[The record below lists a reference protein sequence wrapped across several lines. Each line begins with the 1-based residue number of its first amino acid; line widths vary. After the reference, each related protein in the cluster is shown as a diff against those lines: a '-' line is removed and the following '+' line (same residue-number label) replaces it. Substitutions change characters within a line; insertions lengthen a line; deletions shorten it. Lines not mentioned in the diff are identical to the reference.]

1 MPELFGRSY
10 SRPELLRRVGR
21 LDQVAG
27 VRLLTLADGGAR
39 GVRVLEFRTG
49 SGFVFDVLVD
59 RAFDI
64 GRCELR
70 GMPLAWTSAVGVEG
84 PWYYEPEGLGF
95 FRGFGG
101 GLLTTCGIDHALFM
115 AEDTAAQYHY
125 PPKQTETFGLHG
137 RVSNR
142 PARLAGYGE
151 LWNGDTCTLWAE
163 GETLQATVFGEQL
176 MLRRRIEAVIGES
189 RLRIHD
195 VVENVGHDLTPH
207 MLLYH
212 VNAGFPV
219 VDEGA
224 ELIVTASGVTARG
237 AHSTYGYGT
246 LSAPAAGYVE
256 QVFEHDL
263 VADGDGSS
271 SAAIVNRRLGVGV
284 YEVFQ
289 QAQLPNHFVWRM
301 LGEGT
306 YVVGIEP
313 STNRTAGRLDARE
326 RGELIEL
333 AAGESRSYDLELGA
347 LDGTEAIDRFSDRV
361 AAAIR

>member
-1 MPELFGRSY
+1 MPELFGKGY
-10 SRPELLRRVGR
+10 SKRELARRVGQ
-21 LDQVAG
+21 LEQVAG
-27 VRLLTLADGGAR
+27 VRLVTLGDGGAR

-49 SGFVFDVLVD
+49 TGFAFDVIVD

-70 GMPLAWTSAVGVEG
+70 GGPLAWISGAGVQG

-95 FRGFGG
+95 LRGFGG

-125 PPKQTETFGLHG
+125 PPKQTEVFGLHG

-151 LWNGDTCTLWAE
+151 RWDGDECVLWAE

-176 MLRRRIEAVIGES
+176 LLRRRIEARVGES
-189 RLRIHD
+189 RLRLHD
-195 VVENVGHDLTPH
+195 VVENVGHDRTPH

-212 VNAGFPV
+212 VNVGFPV
-219 VDEGA
+219 VDEGS
-224 ELIVTASGVTARG
+224 ELLVAATAAHPRG
-237 AHSTYGYGT
+237 DHPVEGHRT
-246 LSAPAAGYVE
+246 LAAPSPGFVE

-263 VADGDGSS
+263 GGEPDGTVPVG
-271 SAAIVNRRLGVGV
+271 IVNRRLGIGA
-284 YEVFQ
+284 YEVFDK
-289 QAQLPNHFVWRM
+289 AQLGHHFVWRM

-313 STNRTAGRLDARE
+313 STNRTGGRLDARE

-333 AAGESRSYDLELGA
+333 DAGETRTYDLELGA
-347 LDGTEAIDRFSDRV
+347 LDGAEAIDAFAARV
-361 AAAIR
+361 AQAT